1 MEELK
6 KRVFGIMTE
15 VHRLWKERIREAD
28 KTGEGIDSL
37 DIPEKYSE
45 LVEKLNLCFI
55 EFQQR
60 HGKRKRW
67 M

>member
-6 KRVFGIMTE
+6 KRVFAILTE
-15 VHRLWKERIREAD
+15 VHRLWKDRIREAE
-28 KTGEGIDSL
+28 KSNEGIDSL
-37 DIPEKYSE
+37 DIPEKYGE
-45 LVEKLNLCFI
+45 LVEKLNQCFI

-60 HGKRKRW
+60 HTKKKRW